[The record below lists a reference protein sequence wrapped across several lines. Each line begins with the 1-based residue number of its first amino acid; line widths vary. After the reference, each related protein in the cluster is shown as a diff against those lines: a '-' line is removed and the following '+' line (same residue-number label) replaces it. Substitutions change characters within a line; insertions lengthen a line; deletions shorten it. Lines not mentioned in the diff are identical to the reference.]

1 MDGCTVVMA
10 RGWREGGV
18 GVVFMGLCLWIG
30 LDWIGLVWFGI
41 KWKLSVGV
49 GGD

>member
-1 MDGCTVVMA
+1 MERGGGGGCIY
-10 RGWREGGV
+10 GI
-18 GVVFMGLCLWIG
+18 VFVDWIG